1 MMLADLAIAG
11 LIAGIGGYWYS
22 AMRAREAGLVAVR
35 AACEAEGL
43 QLLDETIAFVRMR
56 PQRNRTGQLCW
67 LRVYAFEYSDT
78 GDNRRPGSIHLLGD
92 EVILFSLG
100 QPTPQPRDVERS
112 RWTDN
117 H

>member
-1 MMLADLAIAG
+1 
-11 LIAGIGGYWYS
+11 
-22 AMRAREAGLVAVR
+22 
-35 AACEAEGL
+35 
-43 QLLDETIAFVRMR
+43 MR

-92 EVILFSLG
+92 EVILLSLG